1 MFKSLQMF
9 RFTRPLELAA
19 HQIEEQLK
27 GNLFTPCGRND
38 MGKFGWVSPF
48 GTGSPVLVHA
58 IEGHF
63 ILKARKETKKVPGR
77 VLKEMMAE
85 ETEKQESQLGRALK
99 KKEKDGL
106 KEDIIMD
113 ILPRLFP
120 STEDTYLWIDTRKGF
135 LHVDATSA
143 KKADDVLSLLRKSL
157 GSLPVVP
164 ISLKNPVEITLT
176 EWLSEGN
183 VPANFSVESEAT
195 FRSAMEDGGD
205 ANYKKQDLFSKEIKA
220 VLDADKLV
228 TKLSLCWADR
238 ISFSVN
244 DALSLNRITFSE
256 DLKDE
261 VSDAAKEGA
270 ATYLDANF
278 ALATGQLTM
287 LVDDLIDAFG
297 GMEEA
302 VKEA

>member
-9 RFTRPLELAA
+9 RFTRQLEMTAL
-19 HQIEEQLK
+19 QIEEQLK

-38 MGKFGWVSPF
+38 MGRFGWVSPF
-48 GTGSPVLVHA
+48 GAGSPVLVHS

-77 VLKEMMAE
+77 VLKEMLAE
-85 ETEKQESQLGRALK
+85 EVQKQEEQLGRALK
-99 KKEKDGL
+99 KKEKDGI
-106 KEDIIMD
+106 KEDIISEL
-113 ILPRLFP
+113 LPRLFP
-120 STEDTYLWIDTRKGF
+120 SAEETYLWIDTTKGY

-164 ISLKNPVEITLT
+164 FALNNPVEITLT
-176 EWLSEGN
+176 EWLREGN
-183 VPANFSVESEAT
+183 VPPNFAVASEAT
-195 FRSAMEDGGD
+195 FKSAMEDGGD
-205 ANYKKQDLFSKEIKA
+205 ANYKKQDLFSEEIKA

-244 DALSLNRITFSE
+244 DALSLNRISFSE

-261 VSDAAKEGA
+261 VSDSAGEGA
-270 ATYLDANF
+270 AAYLDANF

-287 LVDDLIDAFG
+287 LVDDMITAFG
-297 GMEEA
+297 GLEPA
-302 VKEA
+302 VPA